1 MKPLRIGIAALLP
14 FAIAA
19 IGCAGNEAPAAQPS
33 PVVGDTAIPL
43 AGPAVAPKLSPL
55 ADSIA
60 QRLVLLPR
68 NQTWFTA
75 AARGKRML
83 LDLGRVDLEVRKDSA
98 RATAYRQV
106 VAGRASLPIGTRLRL
121 HGPWG
126 SDDAEVGGYDS
137 WNGRIVAVLTV
148 PPRVDSLARRVEPL
162 PASAVRVTGI
172 TEPRDPPCLRDTIT
186 LDHARRLDAL
196 RDSVEEGLR
205 ASAEEIPYER
215 LAASVSVRTTVA
227 HGCFPGG
234 GRTILVSSL
243 RAGSFEF
250 VRERA
255 FLIFENGRV
264 APLRITGSP
273 WRAHDAIYA
282 LDADGDGSDD
292 LAVRGAADR
301 SGGTVIFKLAASN
314 RLEKLTGGFN
324 WETR

>member
-1 MKPLRIGIAALLP
+1 
-14 FAIAA
+14 
-19 IGCAGNEAPAAQPS
+19 
-33 PVVGDTAIPL
+33 
-43 AGPAVAPKLSPL
+43 
-55 ADSIA
+55 
-60 QRLVLLPR
+60 
-68 NQTWFTA
+68 
-75 AARGKRML
+75 ML

-98 RATAYRQV
+98 RATAYQQV
-106 VAGRASLPIGTRLRL
+106 VAERAPLPVGTLIRL

-148 PPRVDSLARRVEPL
+148 PPRVDSLARRIEPL
-162 PASAVRVTGI
+162 PASAIRVTGV
-172 TEPRDPPCLRDTIT
+172 TQPANPPCTRDTIT

-196 RDSVEEGLR
+196 RDSVEDGLR
-205 ASAEEIPYER
+205 AATGEIPYER
-215 LAASVSVRTTVA
+215 LAASVTIRTTVA
-227 HGCFPGG
+227 HGCFAGG

-255 FLIFENGRV
+255 FLVFETGHV

-282 LDADGDGSDD
+282 LDADGDGTDD

-301 SGGTVIFKLAASN
+301 SGGTVILKLAASN